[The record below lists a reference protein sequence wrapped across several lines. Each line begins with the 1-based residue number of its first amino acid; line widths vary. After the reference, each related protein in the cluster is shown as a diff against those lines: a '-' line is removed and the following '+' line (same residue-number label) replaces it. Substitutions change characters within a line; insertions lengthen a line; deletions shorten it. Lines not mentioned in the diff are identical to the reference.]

1 MAEKRAAHRIAVQLR
16 ACYRSSQTVIEG
28 VVSDL
33 SRLGM
38 FLRSDFLDA
47 PGQVVTIDLE
57 LPGDAEPVL
66 LALTGAV
73 VRVETAPDHSGMG
86 IRFDQLRDDARRPL
100 ANFMID
106 ASYQALR

>member
-1 MAEKRAAHRIAVQLR
+1 MAEKRAAHRIAVHLR

-38 FLRSDFLDA
+38 FLRTDLLEP
-47 PGQVVTIDLE
+47 PGQDVTIDLE
-57 LPGDAEPVL
+57 LPGEPPFR
-66 LALTGAV
+66 LAGSV

-86 IRFDQLRDDARRPL
+86 IRFDQIPDHARRPL

-106 ASYQALR
+106 ASYQSLRQS

>member
-1 MAEKRAAHRIAVQLR
+1 MPEKRAAHRIEVHLR

-38 FLRSDFLDA
+38 FLRTDFLDI
-47 PGQVVTIDLE
+47 PGQEVTIDLE
-57 LPGDAEPVL
+57 LPGESPL
-66 LALTGAV
+66 HLSGAV
-73 VRVETAPDHSGMG
+73 VRVETEPDHSGMG
-86 IRFDQLRDDARRPL
+86 IRFDQIPDAARRPL

-106 ASYQALR
+106 ASYQSLQ

>member
-1 MAEKRAAHRIAVQLR
+1 MAEKRAAHRIAVHLR

-38 FLRSDFLDA
+38 FLRTDFLDT
-47 PGQVVTIDLE
+47 PGQEVAIDLE
-57 LPGDAEPVL
+57 LPGEEL
-66 LALTGAV
+66 LQLRGAV

-86 IRFDQLRDDARRPL
+86 IRFDQIPDRARRPL

-106 ASYQALR
+106 ASYQSLQ